1 MLSVSKKVQ
10 ESVTVRCQSGSECRL
25 KVTVL
30 GIKGQSVKLGY
41 ESSRA
46 QGWRVCP
53 QTCGHGRAARRH
65 GEALTSLERSTQ

>member
-10 ESVTVRCQSGSECRL
+10 ESVTVRCPAGSECRL

-41 ESSRA
+41 ESNRA

-53 QTCGHGRAARRH
+53 HRCEGARTVRRKAD
-65 GEALTSLERSTQ
+65 ALTSLERSAQ